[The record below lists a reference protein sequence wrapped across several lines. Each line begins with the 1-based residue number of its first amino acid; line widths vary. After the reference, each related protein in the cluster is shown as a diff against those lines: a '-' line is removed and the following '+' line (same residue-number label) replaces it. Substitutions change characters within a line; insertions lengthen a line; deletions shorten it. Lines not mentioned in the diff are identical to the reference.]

1 MSQKTRKIT
10 ITLIAIV
17 ILGLTI
23 SACGPSE
30 PEVDVDAQKTGFA
43 QTAAVQSTMTA
54 EAQPT
59 ATQTPEPT
67 ATFTATPELTPTP
80 DVTATQASP
89 ATATP
94 RSSGADAAAWLA
106 NDPPDNT
113 DFSPG
118 EEFTVTWTLENVGTS
133 TWTMDYYIEF
143 QTGAQMDAV
152 EQVFLPYPVPPGTNV
167 QISVDFVA
175 PESEGEKRSDWSLVN
190 ENDFAFYDFYVII
203 DVVEGSGGGGGEPAE
218 PTNTPVPTA
227 TETSP

>member
-10 ITLIAIV
+10 ITLIAIL

-23 SACGPSE
+23 SACRPSE

-67 ATFTATPELTPTP
+67 PTFTATPELTPTS
-80 DVTATQASP
+80 DVTATQSQP

-94 RSSGADAAAWLA
+94 NSSGTDAAAWLA

-143 QTGAQMDAV
+143 QTGEQMGAV
-152 EQVFLPYPVPPGTNV
+152 DLVFLPYPVPPGTNV
-167 QISVDFVA
+167 QVSVDFVA

-203 DVVEGSGGGGGEPAE
+203 DVVEGSSGGGEPAE
-218 PTNTPVPTA
+218 PTNTPAPTA
-227 TETSP
+227 TTSP